1 MGCFELDDLVFER
14 LDWLVVVLRDH
25 VDREFQ

>member
-14 LDWLVVVLRDH
+14 LGWLVVVLRDH